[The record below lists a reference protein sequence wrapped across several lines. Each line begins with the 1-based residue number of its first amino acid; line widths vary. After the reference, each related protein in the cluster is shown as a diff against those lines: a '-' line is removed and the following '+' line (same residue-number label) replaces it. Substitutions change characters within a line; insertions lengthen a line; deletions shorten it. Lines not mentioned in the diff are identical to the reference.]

1 MGFPPIHHHRAPPQ
15 AKLPKIRHLHSYR
28 RSSWMT
34 QHCLTAHRWRQCQE
48 ETAQPGRTPSSKV
61 RAGQGRSPFQAVLN
75 TTSASTSLP
84 AGAAQQQGG
93 HGEAVPRA
101 GPSNG
106 EVVPGAGLGTSLLPD
121 SSVLNS
127 MGHSSVAPGSEARSA
142 SRASAPPPSTAT
154 TWLRSHS
161 AHQLSINV
169 RNLAAQVSLSHDP

>member
-1 MGFPPIHHHRAPPQ
+1 VEALPGGPLEPNSLPSLEPVPQ
-15 AKLPKIRHLHSYR
+15 
-28 RSSWMT
+28 
-34 QHCLTAHRWRQCQE
+34 QQQ
-48 ETAQPGRTPSSKV
+48 TAQPGRTPSSKV
-61 RAGQGRSPFQAVLN
+61 RAGQGHSPGQAVLN

-84 AGAAQQQGG
+84 AGTAQQQG
-93 HGEAVPRA
+93 
-101 GPSNG
+101 SNG
-106 EVVPGAGLGTSLLPD
+106 EAVPGAGLGTSLLPD